1 MASEEKKNI
10 FDGKIEDNSKGRKYD
25 GSKPLAGTFINVFPR
40 SILAIGAVIL
50 KGKEKYPDPNNW
62 KKVEGAKVRYQESL
76 MRHLVK
82 HNMGI
87 LLDEESRL
95 PHLVHVAWN
104 ALAILEL
111 NLMGEKGRCN
121 AVDIFMESLLK

>member
-1 MASEEKKNI
+1 MANEENI
-10 FDGKIEDNSKGRKYD
+10 FKGEVEDNSVGRKYD
-25 GSKPLAGTFINVFPR
+25 GSKPLAGTVINVFPR

-62 KKVEGAKVRYQESL
+62 KKVEGAKTRYQESL
-76 MRHLVK
+76 MRHLIK

-87 LLDEESRL
+87 LRDEESGL

-111 NLMGEKGRCN
+111 ELMGERGRYN
-121 AVDIFMESLLK
+121 AVDMFMESLIK

>member
-1 MASEEKKNI
+1 MANEENI
-10 FDGKIEDNSKGRKYD
+10 FKGEVEDNSVGRKYD
-25 GSKPLAGTFINVFPR
+25 GSKPLAGTVINVFPR

-62 KKVEGAKVRYQESL
+62 KKVEGAKTRYQESL
-76 MRHLVK
+76 MRHLIK

-87 LLDEESRL
+87 LRDEESGL

-111 NLMGEKGRCN
+111 ELMGEKGRYN
-121 AVDIFMESLLK
+121 AVDMFMESLIK

>member
-1 MASEEKKNI
+1 MTNNNE
-10 FDGKIEDNSKGRKYD
+10 FTGKVEDNSKGRKYD
-25 GSKPLAGTFINVFPR
+25 GSKPLAGTFVNVFPR

-76 MRHLVK
+76 MRHLIK

-87 LLDEESRL
+87 LLDEESGL

-111 NLMGEKGRCN
+111 HLMEKKDQHDSFNL
-121 AVDIFMESLLK
+121 FMENLLK

>member
-1 MASEEKKNI
+1 MANEEDI
-10 FDGKIEDNSKGRKYD
+10 FKGEVEDDSVGRKYD
-25 GSKPLAGTFINVFPR
+25 GSKPLAGTVINVFPR

-62 KKVEGAKVRYQESL
+62 KKVEGAKTRYQESL
-76 MRHLVK
+76 MRHLIK

-87 LLDEESRL
+87 LRDEESGL

-111 NLMGEKGRCN
+111 ELMGEKGRYN
-121 AVDIFMESLLK
+121 AVDMFMESLIK

>member
-1 MASEEKKNI
+1 MANEENI
-10 FDGKIEDNSKGRKYD
+10 FKGEVEDNSVGRKYD
-25 GSKPLAGTFINVFPR
+25 GSKPLAGTVINVFPR

-62 KKVEGAKVRYQESL
+62 KKVEGAKTRYQESL
-76 MRHLVK
+76 MRHLIK

-87 LLDEESRL
+87 LRDEESGL

-111 NLMGEKGRCN
+111 ELMGEKGRHN
-121 AVDIFMESLLK
+121 AVDMFMESLIK